1 MGQTRCRSCSHGAH
15 ELVAERVMTANNDS
29 SRHLSAD
36 VVEAKGETEVARDG
50 VQRQKRKGAKNRR

>member
-1 MGQTRCRSCSHGAH
+1 
-15 ELVAERVMTANNDS
+15 MTANNDS

-36 VVEAKGETEVARDG
+36 VVEAKGATEVARDG